1 MCEKCD
7 DGRIPRRYDAVDTL
21 RSCHPDGTQPRAD
34 YLSWDECFMA
44 IAIVAGMR
52 SKDPSM
58 QVGAC
63 IVGTDRRIL
72 SIGYNGSPNGV
83 SDADFPWGKTGDW
96 VDQKYPYVVHAERNA
111 ILNYSG
117 PRSNL
122 AGATLYVGLFP
133 CNECAKEIVQSGIS
147 EVVYLSDSHHG
158 DPEYVASRRLL
169 GECGVRCRQLDVGPE
184 GHRIVTVPLASGQ
197 SGRWA

>member
-1 MCEKCD
+1 MCKKCHTESTFPHYD
-7 DGRIPRRYDAVDTL
+7 DVNTL
-21 RSCHPDGTQPRAD
+21 RSCHSDGTRPRAD

-44 IAIVAGMR
+44 IALVAGMR

-83 SDADFPWGKTGDW
+83 SDSDFPWGKAGEW

-117 PRSNL
+117 PRSNFV
-122 AGATLYVGLFP
+122 GATLYVGLFP

-158 DPEYVASRRLL
+158 EPEYVASRRLL
-169 GECGVRCRQLDVGPE
+169 GECGVRCRQLDVGSD
-184 GHRIVTVPLASGQ
+184 GHRIVTVPLTPEQ
-197 SGRWA
+197 FDR